1 MKMNLKSDSGYSLGL
16 VLIFVLAVAT
26 VLGSV
31 LTVTQL
37 SADAQGRGV
46 DQIQAANNIADASAN
61 VLEQITKQAA
71 TNTANTCS
79 FEAEDHDVRVSCQV
93 VNNSDGSSED
103 HVIFTASN
111 GSTSEKRFMINPGLT
126 ASDPQRVTE
135 SHD

>member
-1 MKMNLKSDSGYSLGL
+1 MNFKSDSGYSLGL

-61 VLEQITKQAA
+61 VLEQITKKAA
-71 TNTANTCS
+71 TDTANTCS
-79 FEAEDHDVRVSCQV
+79 FEGEDHDVRVACQV
-93 VNNSDGSSED
+93 VTNPDGSSED
-103 HVIFTASN
+103 RVTFTASN
-111 GSTSEKRFMINPGLT
+111 GSTSEKRFIINPGLT
-126 ASDPQRVTE
+126 ANDPQRVTE

>member
-1 MKMNLKSDSGYSLGL
+1 MNLKSDSGYSLGL

-61 VLEQITKQAA
+61 VLEQITKKAA
-71 TNTANTCS
+71 TDTANTCS
-79 FEAEDHDVRVSCQV
+79 FEGEDHDVRVACQV
-93 VNNSDGSSED
+93 VTNPDGSSED
-103 HVIFTASN
+103 RVTFTASN
-111 GSTSEKRFMINPGLT
+111 GSTSEKRFIINPGLT
-126 ASDPQRVTE
+126 ANDPQRVTE